1 MAIKTIRMIKSAGV
15 LADVTPKEP
24 KREYLTNNLI
34 YGFNGSG
41 KSTLSRLFSC
51 LRAGTLREGLPEGCA
66 FEIEMEDGK
75 ILASPNKLTGFEDKV
90 CVFNEDFIEQNLRWT
105 EGTAN
110 SIFYISQAQADLA
123 KEMKDVEAVIPER
136 SAALATEKKVEAERE
151 KTLRTYKTERAK
163 AIAAALHSANRRFEA
178 PQLQK
183 AYDEHPY
190 GEKSVLDAEALETL
204 TATARR
210 SEPPL
215 ALQPITIGYTGVKA
229 VLDGARYYGGLS
241 IGTVLL
247 DELERHPSM
256 ASWLMHGEE
265 YHAAN
270 KLSDCL
276 FCGNPL
282 ADERKKK
289 LADAF
294 DAKLSKLADEL
305 EGAEAQIREVMDEVD
320 TARKNHP
327 RVMEITLA
335 LQGAYTDALRELDE
349 VTREA
354 WAQLNLGLAT
364 VKQRRAEPTKQASN
378 EIIDDAGTVGIATR
392 LERALAA
399 ANGLIAKHN
408 QEAVDF
414 EKIQATARDAILAHY
429 LAEGD
434 AEFRVHKKAAKDAE
448 DGVAKINTEIA
459 DLKTKVAELRAKVR
473 ENGPPAENI
482 TKLVHAYL
490 GHGELSIVVAEGEG
504 YELHR
509 HGKLVK
515 GAPSEGEKTAIALCY
530 FLTTLESEGRA
541 IKDLVVVIDDPI
553 SSLDTK
559 AMNYACALI
568 RSRLAKAK
576 QVIVLTHNQHC
587 MNEFKKAWKGQAYP
601 RNATTKPSATLSYID
616 VKMVE
621 NTDQRRAKVIEMSHL
636 LREYD
641 SEYHFLCQKLLE
653 FEAAGEAFF
662 EYHFMMPNIMRRVME
677 IFLAFKVPGTDPV
690 QSKLASLC
698 ADYREELDGPRIVA
712 LERLVQVESHSDNLD
727 DLIGHSSMTI
737 EEAREANAALFL
749 LMRVTDDRHERA
761 IRKHCKVA

>member
-1 MAIKTIRMIKSAGV
+1 MKGVGV
-15 LADVTPKEP
+15 LADVTAKEP

-41 KSTLSRLFSC
+41 KSTLSRIFSC
-51 LRAGTLREGLPEGCA
+51 LQAGTLHDGLPENCA
-66 FEIEMEDGK
+66 FEIEMQDGK
-75 ILASPNKLTGFEDKV
+75 ILASPNKLAGFEDKV
-90 CVFNEDFIEQNLRWT
+90 CVFNEDFIEQNLRWS

-123 KEMKDVEAVIPER
+123 KEMKDVESKIPER
-136 SAALATEKKVEAERE
+136 SAALAAEKKIEAERE

-163 AIAAALHSANRRFEA
+163 TIAAALHSANRRFEA
-178 PQLQK
+178 GQLQK

-190 GEKSVLDAEALETL
+190 SEKSVLDAEGLETA

-210 SEPPL
+210 SERPP
-215 ALQPITIGYTGVKA
+215 ALQPIIIGYMGVKG
-229 VLDGARYYGGLS
+229 VIDGARYYGDVS
-241 IGTVLL
+241 IGTVMLE
-247 DELERHPSM
+247 ELERHPSM

-265 YHAAN
+265 YHSAN

-282 ADERKKK
+282 TVERKEK
-289 LADAF
+289 LAAAF
-294 DAKLSKLADEL
+294 DGRLAKLADEL
-305 EGAEAQIREVMDEVD
+305 EGAETQIRQVMGEVD
-320 TARKNHP
+320 TARSNHP
-327 RVMEITLA
+327 RVAEITLA
-335 LQGAYTDALRELDE
+335 LRGAYTDALRELND
-349 VTREA
+349 VADEA
-354 WAQLNLGLAT
+354 WALLNLAHAT
-364 VKQRRAEPTKQASN
+364 IRQRRAEPTKLVPN
-378 EIIDDAGTVGIATR
+378 EIIDEAGTVSIATR
-392 LERALAA
+392 LEKALAA
-399 ANGLIAKHN
+399 ANDLIAKHN
-408 QEAVDF
+408 EEAVDF
-414 EKIQATARDAILAHY
+414 EKVQTTAREAILAHY

-434 AEFRVHKKAAKDAE
+434 AEFRRHEKAVRDAQ
-448 DGVAKINTEIA
+448 DNVAKIDTEMV
-459 DLKTKVAELRAKVR
+459 DLKAKVAELRAKVR
-473 ENGPPAENI
+473 ENGPPAEKI
-482 TKLVHAYL
+482 TKLIHAYL

-515 GAPSEGEKTAIALCY
+515 GPPSEGEKTAIALCY

-541 IKDLVVVIDDPI
+541 IKDLVVVVDDPI

-621 NTDQRRAKVIEMSHL
+621 ATDQRRAKVVEMSHL

-653 FEAAGEAFF
+653 FEAAGQAFF

-677 IFLAFKVPGTDPV
+677 IFLAFKVPGTDAV

-698 ADYREELDGPRIVA
+698 EDYKDEIDGPRIVA

-737 EEAREANAALFL
+737 EETRDANAALLL
-749 LMRVTDDRHERA
+749 LMRVADARHEKA
-761 IRKHCKVA
+761 IRRHCKAA

>member
-1 MAIKTIRMIKSAGV
+1 MKGAGV
-15 LADVTPKEP
+15 LVDVTAKEP

-51 LRAGTLREGLPEGCA
+51 LQAGTMHDRLPEGCA
-66 FEIEMEDGK
+66 FEVEMQDGK
-75 ILASPNKLTGFEDKV
+75 VLASPNKLTGFEYKV
-90 CVFNEDFIEQNLRWT
+90 CVFNEDFIEQNLRWI

-123 KEMKDVEAVIPER
+123 KEMKDVEAKIPEKA
-136 SAALATEKKVEAERE
+136 AALRAEEKIETERE

-163 AIAAALHSANRRFEA
+163 TIAAALHSANRRFEA
-178 PQLQK
+178 GQLQK

-190 GEKSVLDAEALETL
+190 SDKSVLDAEGLATV

-210 SEPPL
+210 SEPPP
-215 ALQPITIGYTGVKA
+215 ALQPIAIGYTSVQG
-229 VLDGARYYGGLS
+229 VLDGARYFGDVS
-241 IGTVLL
+241 VGTVLL

-256 ASWLMHGEE
+256 AAWLMHGQE
-265 YHAAN
+265 YHAAS

-282 ADERKKK
+282 TNERKEK
-289 LADAF
+289 LAAAF
-294 DAKLSKLADEL
+294 DGRLAKLADEL
-305 EGAEAQIREVMDEVD
+305 EGTESQIRNVMDEVD

-327 RVMEITLA
+327 RVAEITLA
-335 LQGAYTDALRELDE
+335 LQGAYTDALRELGE
-349 VTREA
+349 ATGEA

-364 VKQRRAEPTKQASN
+364 VRQRRAEPTKQAPN
-378 EIIDDAGTVGIATR
+378 EILDDAGTFGLANR
-392 LERALAA
+392 LEKALAA

-414 EKIQATARDAILAHY
+414 EKVQTAARDVILSHY

-434 AEFRVHKKAAKDAE
+434 AEFRGHEKAVKEVAE
-448 DGVAKINTEIA
+448 SVAKIKTEIA
-459 DLKTKVAELRAKVR
+459 DLKAKVAELRAKVR
-473 ENGPPAENI
+473 ENGPPAKNI
-482 TKLVHAYL
+482 TNLVHAYL

-515 GAPSEGEKTAIALCY
+515 GPPSEGEKTAIALCY

-541 IKDLVVVIDDPI
+541 IKDLVVVVDDPI

-568 RSRLAKAK
+568 RSRLGKAK

-601 RNATTKPSATLSYID
+601 RNAATKPSATLSYID

-621 NTDQRRAKVIEMSHL
+621 DADQRRAKVVEMSHL

-677 IFLAFKVPGTDPV
+677 IFLAFKVPGTDAV
-690 QSKLASLC
+690 QSKLANLVE
-698 ADYREELDGPRIVA
+698 DYGDEIDGPRIVA

-737 EEAREANAALFL
+737 EETRDANAALLL
-749 LMRVTDDRHERA
+749 LMRVTDARHEKA
-761 IRKHCKVA
+761 IRKHCKAA